1 MTDKHPAIACHHVA
15 FSYGKEEVIRDMSFT
30 INEGDYVGIIG
41 QNGAGKSTLI
51 KLLINILKPDKGEI
65 EIFGTPIQ
73 KFIAWDTIGYVPQHT
88 PLLTHAMPITVEEAV
103 ATGRTTRRT
112 YLHSRTAADTHA
124 ISNALDHAGIAD
136 IRHRTLQ
143 SLSGGQKQR
152 VVIARALA
160 EEPRLLI
167 LDEPVVG
174 IDPEMQHAFYQLL
187 QKIRTQRPITLILVS
202 HDLDVVMHEA
212 DYIMCLNQ
220 GALCHDTTAELERM
234 KKHYITI

>member
-15 FSYGKEEVIRDMSFT
+15 FSYGKEKIIRDMSFT
-30 INEGDYVGIIG
+30 VDEGDYVGIIG

-51 KLLINILKPDKGEI
+51 KLLINLLKPEDGSI
-65 EIFGTPIQ
+65 ELFGAPIQ
-73 KFIAWDTIGYVPQHT
+73 KFTAWDTIGYVPQHT
-88 PLLTHAMPITVEEAV
+88 ALLTHAMPITVEEAV

-112 YLHSRTAADTHA
+112 YLHHRSTDDIRA
-124 ISNALDHAGIAD
+124 IGAALDHAGIAD
-136 IRHRTLQ
+136 MRHRTLQ

-160 EEPRLLI
+160 AEPRLLI

-187 QKIRTQRPITLILVS
+187 QKIRTQRSITLILVS

-220 GALCHDTTAELERM
+220 GELCRDTTAELERM